1 MRIKLIV
8 VATMA
13 LWHGVTLA
21 DEMILN
27 NFTLV
32 SAHLNAAQKNTQVR
46 IVDGVITE
54 VTTVPLR
61 PYNPAA
67 TIIEGEGK
75 YLTPGIMDSHVH
87 VGSIPGI
94 GFLDS
99 PNASQYA
106 GMVDEYLTQLPR
118 SLLYYGIT
126 QVLNLGG
133 SDGESRFTAALQ
145 HPDYFTCQSIPVI
158 GGYPHLSAEFTL
170 QKAKYFVIEN
180 PAKVTL
186 PDNIDPAQH
195 TPEAVVTAI
204 AKTGSPCIKIYIEDG
219 FGGASHWP
227 LLTDDT
233 LQRIRKAA
241 DKANLQIWAHANA
254 LDMYQI
260 ALEHKVDGIAHGLWN
275 WQWQAAPD
283 NPPVNAT
290 LDRLINTD
298 TAYMPTIQVMLS
310 LQEMYDNSTLSDER
324 RKKVL
329 PAALLQWYSTHEGQ
343 WFKREIN
350 ADFGGL
356 PDAKVF
362 ELSGY
367 GVNRAKQAAA
377 YLASHNHPL
386 LLASDYPSSPS
397 FAAAPGLSTYYE
409 MQQMAAAGIS
419 ASQIFAA
426 ATINGPQQFGLENQY
441 GTIEPG
447 KVANLLILH
456 KNPKQD
462 VENWQTIDTVIL
474 HGELIQRESLA
485 VTPNEG

>member
-204 AKTGSPCIKIYIEDG
+204 AKTG
-219 FGGASHWP
+219 
-227 LLTDDT
+227 
-233 LQRIRKAA
+233 
-241 DKANLQIWAHANA
+241 
-254 LDMYQI
+254 
-260 ALEHKVDGIAHGLWN
+260 
-275 WQWQAAPD
+275 
-283 NPPVNAT
+283 
-290 LDRLINTD
+290 
-298 TAYMPTIQVMLS
+298 
-310 LQEMYDNSTLSDER
+310 
-324 RKKVL
+324 
-329 PAALLQWYSTHEGQ
+329 
-343 WFKREIN
+343 
-350 ADFGGL
+350 
-356 PDAKVF
+356 
-362 ELSGY
+362 
-367 GVNRAKQAAA
+367 
-377 YLASHNHPL
+377 
-386 LLASDYPSSPS
+386 
-397 FAAAPGLSTYYE
+397 
-409 MQQMAAAGIS
+409 
-419 ASQIFAA
+419 
-426 ATINGPQQFGLENQY
+426 
-441 GTIEPG
+441 
-447 KVANLLILH
+447 
-456 KNPKQD
+456 
-462 VENWQTIDTVIL
+462 
-474 HGELIQRESLA
+474 
-485 VTPNEG
+485 